1 MALFS
6 KRTKKA
12 LTILTTLL
20 ILLIIIITGASAY
33 MLHYSLY
40 NGESRQLSFK
50 YDMPYLMRDTFV
62 TMPNGERHHAIFLG
76 NDSAKGRTAI
86 IVHGY
91 KDRCES
97 FMNLGT
103 MYHDSLGYNILLP
116 DLHGHGQST
125 GTDIQMGWKDRMDV
139 LEWTKVAEK
148 IFRDSICKSRMIVHG
163 VSMGAATT
171 MCLSGEENLP
181 SYICA
186 FIEDCGYTSV
196 WDEFAYQLQ
205 EQFGLPEIPLM
216 YTTSLLCKYK
226 YGWDFSEASPIH
238 QITKCDRP
246 MLFIHGDADTYVPF
260 YMLRPLYEAKK
271 RPKEIW
277 VAPGSEHAGAFH
289 DHPDEYTN
297 VVREFL
303 KKYCPE

>member
-1 MALFS
+1 MTLLS
-6 KRTKKA
+6 KRAKRG

-20 ILLIIIITGASAY
+20 ILLIITIGGASAY

-40 NGESRQLSFK
+40 NGENRQLSINFDPELCMK
-50 YDMPYLMRDTFV
+50 DTFII
-62 TMPNGERHHAIFLG
+62 MPSGERHHAIYLET
-76 NDSAKGRTAI
+76 DSARGRTAV

-91 KDRCES
+91 QSRAES
-97 FMNLGT
+97 LLNLGA
-103 MYHDSLGYNILLP
+103 MYHNSLGYNILLP
-116 DLHGHGQST
+116 DLHGHGQSD
-125 GTDIQMGWKDRMDV
+125 GDDIQMGWKDRMDV
-139 LEWTKVAEK
+139 LQWTKVAEE
-148 IFRDSICKSRMIVHG
+148 IFRDSICESKVIVHG

-196 WDEFAYQLQ
+196 WDEFAYQLK

-226 YGWDFSEASPIH
+226 YGWGFCEASPIH
-238 QITKCDRP
+238 QIAKCELP

-271 RPKEIW
+271 GSKEIW
-277 VAPGSEHAGAFH
+277 VAPDSEHARAFH

-297 VVREFL
+297 VVRGFL
-303 KKYCPE
+303 EKYCTE